1 MTYSETTEY
10 LFSQLP
16 MFERI
21 GDKGYKSGL
30 ENTLSLDVH
39 FGHPHSA
46 YKTIHIAGTNGKGSC
61 SSMIAAMLQTAG
73 YRVGLYTSPH
83 LVDFRERIR
92 VNGRMMS
99 EQYVIEFVDK
109 ERKFFEK
116 LHPSFFEITTA
127 MAFKYFHDMK
137 VDIAVIETGLG
148 GRLDCTNIIN
158 PILSVITNI
167 SFDHMQFLGNTLEKI
182 AGEKAGI
189 IKHGVPVV
197 IGNATPETRTVFEKM
212 AYENN
217 ADILFAQDDD
227 NNEVKKVQAIDDS
240 TLLYNTKSFGEVKS
254 SLMGN
259 YQKENVNT
267 VLVALKVLM
276 KMGYLSECAT
286 EKGRE
291 DMRREISEAFT
302 NVAKLTGLSGRW
314 QTVKTTP
321 RVVCDTGHNLAGW
334 QYLSRQLGEVKC
346 KQMHIVFGMV
356 NDKDIDS
363 IIKLLPKR
371 AIFYFTEADTHRALP
386 WMEIQE
392 KAIANG
398 FYGPG
403 YPTVKEAFAAALRH
417 AAHDDFVFVGGSSYV
432 VADFL
437 RDCI

>member
-148 GRLDCTNIIN
+148 GRLDCTNIIS

-240 TLLYNTKSFGEVKS
+240 TLLYYTKSFGDVKS

-267 VLVALKVLM
+267 VLVALKALM

-291 DMRREISEAFT
+291 DMRREISDAFT

-371 AIFYFTEADTHRALP
+371 AIFYFT
-386 WMEIQE
+386 
-392 KAIANG
+392 
-398 FYGPG
+398 
-403 YPTVKEAFAAALRH
+403 
-417 AAHDDFVFVGGSSYV
+417 
-432 VADFL
+432 
-437 RDCI
+437 

>member
-240 TLLYNTKSFGEVKS
+240 TLLYYTKSFGEVKS

-276 KMGYLSECAT
+276 NMGYLSECAT

-291 DMRREISEAFT
+291 DMRREISDAFT

-398 FYGPG
+398 FYGTG
-403 YPTVKEAFAAALRH
+403 YPTVIEAFAAALRH